1 MSEIQFSRDA
11 SSYDYNPRSHGGNRR
26 RERRIPMEA
35 IDQAIEEGD
44 AFQGHSGNVLLE
56 TRWSGAVMTV
66 VIDPKTEYIVST
78 YWGTGKK
85 LKTLK
90 EQESRR
96 EKRERKVRSK
106 SGAAYTGAWM

>member
-1 MSEIQFSRDA
+1 MNEIQFSRDA

-26 RERRIPMEA
+26 RERQIPMKA

-44 AFQGHSGNVLLE
+44 AYQGHSGNVLLE

-66 VIDPKTEYIVST
+66 VIDPKSEYIVST

-85 LKTLK
+85 LKTLRTQEERRK
-90 EQESRR
+90 E
-96 EKRERKVRSK
+96 RERKVREGR
-106 SGAAYTGAWM
+106 GAAYTGAWM